1 MDNIQKLNLFGH
13 VETAKLE
20 SGLPIKAS
28 FIDELQQTQKPDF
41 KTVFS
46 GLAQELNQSMEKP
59 DALLADLVSGKPNV
73 DIHDVMT
80 AISKAELGLSISTQI
95 TTKVIQAY
103 DRVSQI
109 QV

>member
-13 VETAKLE
+13 VEAAKID
-20 SGLPIKAS
+20 SGLPLKAP
-28 FIDELQQTQKPDF
+28 FIDEINSTQKSDF

-46 GLAQELNQSMEKP
+46 GLAQELNTNMERP
-59 DALLADLVSGKPNV
+59 DALLADLISGKPNV

-80 AISKAELGLSISTQI
+80 AISKAELGLTISTQI